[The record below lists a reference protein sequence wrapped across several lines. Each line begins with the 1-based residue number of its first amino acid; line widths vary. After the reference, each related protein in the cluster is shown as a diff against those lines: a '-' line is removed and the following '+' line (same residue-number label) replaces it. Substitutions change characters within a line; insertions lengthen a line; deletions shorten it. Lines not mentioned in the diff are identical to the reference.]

1 MAESVFSWINPKLA
15 LRETGKHGKGLFARE
30 NIRKDE
36 LLSVFGGYI
45 MTRREEELLPE
56 DYNDTGIQI
65 SEELVMTVRERSE
78 LSAADFI
85 NHSCSPNA
93 GIKGQIF
100 LVAMKPIRGGEVTF
114 DYGMVLYRGKGV
126 TPYNLVCHCGAR
138 NCRGVVTDND
148 WKLPELQQRY
158 DGYFSWYLQ
167 EKIDRLKRRNANRS
181 QWLLEGREH
190 GNGGGATHKH

>member
-1 MAESVFSWINPKLA
+1 MAESVFSWINPKLE
-15 LRETGKHGKGLFARE
+15 LRDTGKHGNGLFARE

-65 SEELVMTVRERSE
+65 SENLVMTVRERSE

-100 LVAMKPIRGGEVTF
+100 LVAMKTIRGGGV
-114 DYGMVLYRGKGV
+114 GLRHGALSWQRGNAVQPGLSLRR
-126 TPYNLVCHCGAR
+126 TE
-138 NCRGVVTDND
+138 
-148 WKLPELQQRY
+148 LP
-158 DGYFSWYLQ
+158 
-167 EKIDRLKRRNANRS
+167 
-181 QWLLEGREH
+181 
-190 GNGGGATHKH
+190 